1 MEKYHE
7 HEVVIVGAGI
17 AGLATAV
24 ALKIVGLPSLVL
36 ERSPELRAAGAALT
50 LFPNAWRALE
60 ALRVAHK
67 LIPLYPAVNTA
78 RVTDLSSGSTK
89 VVPFNKTERGDT
101 GTRSVHRKALLQALA
116 EELPPDNIRF
126 SSRIVSIDQ
135 EQGSSPTTTVHLDD
149 GSVIKAKV
157 LIGCDGVHSV
167 VARWLGLSP
176 AVDSG
181 RSAIRGLAVF
191 PEGHGLKNEVLQF
204 LGDGKRGGVVPLNN
218 KELYWFITRASDDTD
233 KEMARATPELIMEEV
248 QRHLTEDFPPELR
261 CALEH
266 ADASTVSWAPLL
278 LRVPWDL
285 LLQRTQKGCVTVAGD
300 AMHPMTPEIG
310 QGGCAALEDA
320 VVLGRCLARAPLLE
334 AGLENYARER
344 RWRVA
349 GIVAA
354 AYLSGWVQQG
364 GSNGLWR
371 PVAKWFRQTVYYQ
384 YVHPRIVAAI
394 RGYDCGDL
402 PPAE

>member
-36 ERSPELRAAGAALT
+36 ERSPDLRAAGAALT

-101 GTRSVHRKALLQALA
+101 GIRSVHRKALLQALA

-191 PEGHGLKNEVLQF
+191 PDSHGLKNEVLQF
-204 LGDGKRGGVVPLNN
+204 L
-218 KELYWFITRASDDTD
+218 D
-233 KEMARATPELIMEEV
+233 KEMARATPEFIVEEV

-261 CALEH
+261 CAVEH

-371 PVAKWFRQTVYYQ
+371 PVAKWFRQRVYYQ